1 MNECQ
6 CAAYPVPHHDAWCE
20 GWRALDAELDLFR
33 LEIGAT
39 S

>member
-1 MNECQ
+1 MNCQ
-6 CAAYPVPHHDAWCE
+6 CAAYPVPHNDGWCE
-20 GWRALDAELDLFR
+20 KWRALDVALDLFR